1 MFLEKCKTTRQLG
14 QCLSSVYAAGSLL
27 APLLPHS
34 KKLWGV
40 VVKVVWQV
48 AGCVDNFQVD
58 RSLPFVLA
66 NKNEEVATVVLSLLP
81 SQWVISG
88 RNLSVYTI

>member
-1 MFLEKCKTTRQLG
+1 MSEL
-14 QCLSSVYAAGSLL
+14 CLRSWKSLS
-27 APLLPHS
+27 PLLPHS